1 MGNAPAVRSGRFCL
15 AVSCASFALPELQLR
30 RIRRVPI
37 HLLRIEGL
45 ARLGEDESDSEQGSR
60 PDRATSPDMEST
72 KVAMATLRSHP
83 QKTMGR
89 LKV

>member
-1 MGNAPAVRSGRFCL
+1 M
-15 AVSCASFALPELQLR
+15 
-30 RIRRVPI
+30 

-60 PDRATSPDMEST
+60 PDRAAGPDMEST